1 MLHSLVAYVDENF
14 RVVLL
19 LTFAMLALVV
29 TPNVPQETS
38 IEVAQKVE
46 KVAKAVDPK
55 QLACLATNIYYE
67 AGGEPEAGKAAVARV
82 VMNRVNHGFAPTP
95 CQVVYQ
101 TMMKPNEDGDGKTKV
116 CQFTWVC
123 EGKNN
128 PNKKDP
134 KYLQAL
140 NVAYNVLAH
149 DAYKQVIPASTL
161 FFHNLT
167 VPIGNYTRITKIGNH
182 IFYEKKKRKAVKAQR
197 PVLVAQ
203 ND

>member
-1 MLHSLVAYVDENF
+1 MLHSLVAFIDDNF

-19 LTFAMLALVV
+19 LAFATLALIV
-29 TPNVPQETS
+29 TPNVPKDTSQEV
-38 IEVAQKVE
+38 IQNVE
-46 KVAKAVDPK
+46 KVARAVDPK

-101 TMMKPNEDGDGKTKV
+101 VATKQNEDGDGKTKV

-134 KYLQAL
+134 RYVQAL
-140 NVAYNVLAH
+140 NVAYDVLAH
-149 DAYKQVIPASTL
+149 DAYRQVIPATTL

-167 VPIGNYTRITKIGNH
+167 VPIGNYTRVTKIGNH
-182 IFYEKKKRKAVKAQR
+182 IFYEKKKRNFVKAKR
-197 PVLVAQ
+197 PVIVAQ